1 MKKVLLVYYSF
12 TGNTER
18 VGNLIARY
26 FKQKGI
32 NCDIYKIEP
41 LFNLPYFLWLLLS
54 FIPSLPFP
62 LKNLNS
68 LNFEDYNVIIL
79 GTPKWTFNCP
89 PVTSFIRFLKRSGRK
104 IKSRFAIFLTYGGF
118 KENIY
123 LEKLKMKLE
132 RFGFNVAVTEKFKRS
147 DIRSGL
153 VSVDL
158 FCSKILNSLDPSNPY
173 VSQS

>member
-1 MKKVLLVYYSF
+1 MKKILLVYFSF
-12 TGNTER
+12 TGNTEK
-18 VGNLIARY
+18 VGNLITRY
-26 FKQKGI
+26 FKQEGV
-32 NCDIYKIEP
+32 NCDVYKIEP
-41 LFNLPYFLWLLLS
+41 SFNLPYFLWFILS

-62 LKNLNS
+62 LKDLNS
-68 LNFEDYNVIIL
+68 LNLDNYDVIIL

-89 PVTSFIRFLKRSGRK
+89 PVTSFISFLKKARGK
-104 IKSRFAIFLTYGGF
+104 IKAKFAIFLTYGGF

-132 RFGFNVAVTEKFKRS
+132 KFGFNVVVTEKFKRS
-147 DIRSGL
+147 DIRSDS
-153 VSVDL
+153 VSIDL